1 MPTPPSVTLLQVI
14 LVGRCILHL
23 CSTSLLFLV
32 NLLTCDPTPFSV
44 CHVHYLLLITCCYF
58 LTIKFRGKKK
68 KKKAE
73 TPSSSLFM
81 HIQMYKCTPMCTEM
95 LLSLQHLSFHYLS
108 CWQGGIRKLKWVATG
123 QIFIRKIYIWVNAYN
138 FLDVEELSDQYLKE
152 RKGQTL

>member
-68 KKKAE
+68 KKK
-73 TPSSSLFM
+73 SRDSLLFSCHAHSDVQM
-81 HIQMYKCTPMCTEM
+81 HTNVHRNAFVTAAS
-95 LLSLQHLSFHYLS
+95 LLSLPQLLT
-108 CWQGGIRKLKWVATG
+108 GGYSETQMSSNWAD
-123 QIFIRKIYIWVNAYN
+123 IY
-138 FLDVEELSDQYLKE
+138 KE
-152 RKGQTL
+152 NIHMGECIQFFGCGGT

>member
-68 KKKAE
+68 KEK
-73 TPSSSLFM
+73 SRDSLLFSFHAHSDVQM
-81 HIQMYKCTPMCTEM
+81 HTNVHRNAFVTAAS
-95 LLSLQHLSFHYLS
+95 LLSLPQLLT
-108 CWQGGIRKLKWVATG
+108 GGYSETQMSSNWAD
-123 QIFIRKIYIWVNAYN
+123 IY
-138 FLDVEELSDQYLKE
+138 KE
-152 RKGQTL
+152 NIHMGECIQFFGCGGT